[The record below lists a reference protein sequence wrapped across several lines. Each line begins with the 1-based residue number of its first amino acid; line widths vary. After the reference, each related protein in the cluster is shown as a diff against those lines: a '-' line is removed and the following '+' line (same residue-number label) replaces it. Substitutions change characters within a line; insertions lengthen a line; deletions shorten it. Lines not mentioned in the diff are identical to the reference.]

1 MQSVHAMAAS
11 TKAEADSLDSLSAL
25 ATYVQAAETRSFT
38 QAARVLG
45 LTASAVGKT
54 VARLE
59 ASLGVRLFHRS
70 TRSISL
76 TPDGEVFLE
85 SCRRVLSEI
94 DSVQR
99 ELAGNQASP
108 RGKLRVSLPYLGGL
122 FGKVLAGFMAAYPD
136 IELDLDYSDRLVD
149 IVNEGFDVAIRT
161 GEGVDSRLISRRL
174 GVYHLVLVA
183 SPAYLKRAGVP
194 KVPGDLARHAC
205 IHHRFP
211 STGKLE
217 RWPFRQSDK
226 GLDVTV
232 PVASSASTI
241 APMLELAIEGGGIA
255 CVPNF
260 SAAAAIEAGLL
271 QPVLAGQMEYQ
282 NAFRIVWPS
291 HRHIS
296 PRLRVFLDYMSMHLF
311 ADQESNEVR

>member
-1 MQSVHAMAAS
+1 MAAS
-11 TKAEADSLDSLSAL
+11 TKADTDSLDSLSAL

-94 DSVQR
+94 DSVER
-99 ELAGNQASP
+99 ELAGNHASP
-108 RGKLRVSLPYLGGL
+108 RGKLRVSLPYLSGL
-122 FGKVLAGFMAAYPD
+122 FGKVLAGFMAMYPD

-183 SPAYLKRAGVP
+183 SPAYLERAGAP
-194 KVPGDLARHAC
+194 KMPGDLAGHAC

-226 GLDVTV
+226 GLDVVV
-232 PVASSASTI
+232 PVAVSASTI

-255 CVPNF
+255 CVPDF
-260 SAAAAIEAGLL
+260 SVTAAIEAGLL
-271 QPVLAGQMEYQ
+271 KPVLSGQLEYQ
-282 NAFRIVWPS
+282 NVFRAVWPS

-296 PRLRVFLDYMSMHLF
+296 PRLRVFLDYMSAHLF
-311 ADQESNEVR
+311 ADERK

>member
-1 MQSVHAMAAS
+1 MPSAPAMATS
-11 TKAEADSLDSLSAL
+11 TKADTDSLDSLSAL

-94 DSVQR
+94 DSVER

-108 RGKLRVSLPYLGGL
+108 RGKLRVSLPYLSGL
-122 FGKVLAGFMAAYPD
+122 FGKVLAGFMAMYPD

-183 SPAYLKRAGVP
+183 SPAYLERAGVP
-194 KVPGDLARHAC
+194 KVPGDLAGHAC

-226 GLDVTV
+226 GLDIVV
-232 PVASSASTI
+232 PVAVSASTI

-255 CVPNF
+255 CVPDF
-260 SAAAAIEAGLL
+260 SVAAAIKAGLL
-271 QPVLAGQMEYQ
+271 KPVLSGQLEYQ
-282 NAFRIVWPS
+282 NVFRIVWPS

-296 PRLRVFLDYMSMHLF
+296 PRLRVFLDYMGAHLF
-311 ADQESNEVR
+311 ADEGK